1 LKCPYCGGVLVTDGI
16 VLVCQSCGSVV
27 DEHPLD
33 CSSNSRL
40 VGGEEVSYA
49 SGNFTYSFHDKGVG
63 TTIIVNYRDLSA
75 KYTNPPVWRA
85 LELLKD
91 RYYGALFRDKC
102 TLEEA
107 SMLIHRAY
115 EKLGRELSKPFRV
128 ETLVKLA
135 VWIAS
140 RRCNNPVDTYTVF
153 GYRRNA
159 LRKVLK
165 KLDRYGLLEYYR
177 PAGRTSV
184 LLNTVTRVVNGL
196 EEKEVVPA
204 DLKGEVVAE
213 SIEVIKK
220 LPYVAMKPQILAAVA
235 VYYVCKKRGLP
246 VSQRIVSEASGVSRR
261 RIATTLSN
269 LRSRGFLKLV
279 GVR

>member
-1 LKCPYCGGVLVTDGI
+1 VVADGH
-16 VLVCQSCGSVV
+16 VLVCQRCGGVV

-40 VGGEEVSYA
+40 VRDEEVSYA
-49 SGNFTYSFHDKGVG
+49 SGVFTYSSHDKGVG
-63 TTIIVNYRDLSA
+63 STIVVNYRDLSA

-85 LELLKD
+85 LRLLKK

-140 RRCNNPVDTYTVF
+140 RRCGNPVDTYTVF

-184 LLNTVTRVVNGL
+184 LLSTVTQVVNAL
-196 EEKEVVPA
+196 EEKGAVPA

-213 SIEVIKK
+213 SMEVIKK
-220 LPYVAMKPQILAAVA
+220 LPHTAKKPQIIAAAV
-235 VYYVCKKRGLP
+235 VYYVCKRKRLP
-246 VSQRIVSEASGVSRR
+246 VSQKIVSEASGVWRK
-261 RIATTLSN
+261 RISTTLSN
-269 LRSRGFLKLV
+269 LRTKGLLE
-279 GVR
+279 